1 MARDNGSMHRKEYL
15 DEADDIISSVQ
26 NITMKYGERRLIYRQ
41 MCEPHCFGD
50 EIFKQF
56 KRAFDISYGGA
67 LEFGIDSV
75 FFDLSYPFGHIM
87 TDRVPFDRCLYG
99 VRLKDSNASQQ
110 VSIGESC

>member
-1 MARDNGSMHRKEYL
+1 MLISFCSFGMWNVVLRDDIRDGYTAYDARSRYEAQVARIFYGHIDDPMMTYLILMARDNGSMHRKEYL

-56 KRAFDISYGGA
+56 KVC
-67 LEFGIDSV
+67 E
-75 FFDLSYPFGHIM
+75 
-87 TDRVPFDRCLYG
+87 
-99 VRLKDSNASQQ
+99 
-110 VSIGESC
+110 